1 MSQVQCQNSSVAG
14 VVDIG
19 VRNRGL
25 WAMLRHWCNHKHLQL
40 IRDNEM
46 YSVFSFCI
54 DWSVASAVDFD
65 RSDSKEQYSAT
76 KVIDMPKHNDVLEGY
91 DSNLFSRPE
100 KELKTLDLKL
110 AIVEKGKLLK
120 SIQCD
125 AKDRRVEIL
134 TARNRIDTWAHNLLA
149 DE

>member
-14 VVDIG
+14 VVDIS
-19 VRNRGL
+19 VRNWGL
-25 WAMLRHWCNHKHLQL
+25 WAMLGHC
-40 IRDNEM
+40 
-46 YSVFSFCI
+46 FCI

-65 RSDSKEQYSAT
+65 RSDSKEQYSAA
-76 KVIDMPKHNDVLEGY
+76 KVIDMPKHNDGLEGY
-91 DSNLFSRPE
+91 ESNLFGRSE

>member
-14 VVDIG
+14 VVDIS
-19 VRNRGL
+19 VRNWGL
-25 WAMLRHWCNHKHLQL
+25 WAMLGHWCNHKQLQL

-65 RSDSKEQYSAT
+65 RSDSKELYSAVSPET
-76 KVIDMPKHNDVLEGY
+76 FESLYKSI
-91 DSNLFSRPE
+91 RPE

-110 AIVEKGKLLK
+110 AIVEKEKLLK

-134 TARNRIDTWAHNLLA
+134 TGRNRIDTWAHNLLA